1 MKTYYGIFLDL
12 EESTYIADVENFK
25 FYFSSE
31 KTLKKFLT
39 NIEDYEKASKLR
51 IRTALNLGIFDS
63 SVVFAFS
70 YYSMLEKRGF
80 KVEWWENGKC
90 KKTWLEKPEFEI
102 NIHEE

>member
-12 EESTYIADVENFK
+12 NESTYIADVEDFK

-39 NIEDYEKASKLR
+39 NIEEYEKSCKSR
-51 IRTALNLGIFDS
+51 IRSSMNLEIVESSIFC
-63 SVVFAFS
+63 AFS

-80 KVEWWENGKC
+80 KVEFWHNGKPT
-90 KKTWLEKPEFEI
+90 KTWTEKPKFYIEI
-102 NIHEE
+102 FD